1 MKKIP
6 LFLLIGLLLA
16 ACVKN
21 DKDEQ
26 PILVTDIVMPAEG
39 TVFKPGDKVTIKAQ
53 GFEENDRIMLHGRW
67 RMAGAP
73 DGEAYYISPAKVT
86 ELTVT
91 NLTFLAP
98 GYNPPATVEVK
109 LLRSGDRVMTLGK
122 ISVDDGRVPED
133 PQLYGIINN
142 KSGLIGVP
150 YAVECIDLKTDIIT
164 TVAYLNQKNLDFSR
178 VVGTSGEWAWGLFGI
193 HTDEGYSSIT
203 RLDLSMHYWQDM
215 TSGPIITLGAL
226 GSGAANIAYIY
237 KVDENTLHVNGVN
250 STVYTR
256 DQDLAPPNRQQFSL
270 PEGMK
275 PEALSHYPCVLGDGG
290 YLLLSADNGN
300 GSFSPVVLDLAK
312 VGGKANVG
320 APIEAAKL
328 IPFWTALSVES
339 ADPNTYERATGC
351 AVVLPNNQGT
361 ELRLLDKSTMTLK
374 KPFATLPQSARSIA
388 TLAKNTDTRKL
399 YILCDTES
407 GGRLIKVYDMK
418 TTEWNQIKEINTY
431 EEIALTW

>member
-1 MKKIP
+1 MKKIH
-6 LFLLIGLLLA
+6 LFLLLGLLLA

-39 TVFKPGDKVTIKAQ
+39 TVFKPGDEVTIKAQ

-67 RMAGAP
+67 PMAGAP
-73 DGEAYYISPAKVT
+73 GGEAYYISPAKVT

-109 LLRSGDRVMTLGK
+109 LIRSGDRAMTLGQ
-122 ISVDDGRVPED
+122 ISVDDGRVPEE
-133 PQLYGIINN
+133 PQLYGIINSN
-142 KSGLIGVP
+142 SGIMGVP
-150 YAVECIDLKTDIIT
+150 YAIERIDLETGIT
-164 TVAYLNQKNLDFSR
+164 KNVAYLNQKNLDFSR
-178 VVGTSGEWAWGLFGI
+178 MVGTSGEWAWGLFGI
-193 HTDEGYSSIT
+193 HTDKGYSSIT
-203 RLDLSMHYWQDM
+203 RLDLSMRYWQDM
-215 TSGPIITLGAL
+215 ASGPIITLGAL

-237 KVDENTLHVNGVN
+237 KVDENTLQVNGVN

-256 DQDLAPPNRQQFSL
+256 DQDFTPPNRQQFSL

-290 YLLLSADNGN
+290 YLLMSADNGN
-300 GSFSPVVLDLAK
+300 GSFSPVVLELAK

-320 APIEAAKL
+320 APIEAVKL
-328 IPFWTALSVES
+328 IPFWAALPVES
-339 ADPNTYERATGC
+339 TEPNTYERATGC

-361 ELRLLDKSTMTLK
+361 ELRLLDKAKMTLN
-374 KPFATLPQSARSIA
+374 KPFFTLPESARSIA

-399 YILCDTES
+399 YILCDTEPS
-407 GGRLIKVYDMK
+407 GRLIKVYDMK
-418 TTEWNQIKEINTY
+418 TKEWNQINEINPY